1 MKKLLALV
9 LSVMMVLSLSVVAF
23 AATEEKATDTPGSI
37 TTPDNND
44 PSNDKE
50 SGALIGVGDKEGSED
65 QDPDKPGATYYYTI
79 FREVTKAVYDAADP
93 TDRVTTGSGQNQKYY
108 VFLGVGADDD
118 EYAKHLSVSIRESGD
133 KMIDSYA
140 IVERNGVYKIEV
152 KTKTTY
158 TTKKTTATWTMT
170 LKRDKKYKV
179 NEASVE
185 ISQKWAE
192 IYDDVTS
199 DNAEKIF
206 NPITL
211 ADSTAHPGW
220 SYDDYTNDINVQAL
234 AVLPK
239 EAKYAEL
246 YFDTDDIF
254 WYTVKNSS
262 KLTVNAYYHRDNKT
276 MSQTYEDADLEMI
289 FFDGT
294 PEFDY
299 TGTFHVTVDEDMFV
313 YLIEGGKLV
322 EGKFTWNKEVECW
335 ETNVRK
341 IEGAVASDIK
351 LDVSKYNATV
361 NNNGDGNK
369 DNPGTGSVDF
379 VNVAVALGVVSLAAA
394 GAVALKK

>member
-1 MKKLLALV
+1 MKKVLALV

-23 AATEEKATDTPGSI
+23 AAEVAATGTPGQVENPGD
-37 TTPDNND
+37 PDNNL
-44 PSNDKE
+44 DK
-50 SGALIGVGDKEGSED
+50 GVIIGTGDKDSNAD
-65 QDPDKPGATYYYTI
+65 ADPDKPGATYYYTI
-79 FREVTKAVYDAADP
+79 FRETPNNVAGDVAVDGTNYEM
-93 TDRVTTGSGQNQKYY
+93 
-108 VFLGVGADDD
+108 LDDD
-118 EYAKHLSVSIRESGD
+118 EYAKHLTVSIRESGD

-140 IVERNGVYKIEV
+140 IVKKNGVYKIEV

-158 TTKKTTATWTMT
+158 TTKKTSANWTIT

-179 NEASVE
+179 SEADVE
-185 ISQKWAE
+185 IAQQWAE
-192 IYDDVTS
+192 IVTGVS
-199 DNAEKIF
+199 NDHEAIIF
-206 NPITL
+206 
-211 ADSTAHPGW
+211 DSIDLDEAIGAKKGA
-220 SYDDYTNDINVQAL
+220 SFDDYTDDANIQAL

-239 EAKYAEL
+239 TSKFAEL
-246 YFDTDDIF
+246 YFDTDEIF

-262 KLTVNAYYHRDNKT
+262 KLTVNVYYHRDNKK
-276 MSQTYEDADLEMI
+276 MAQTYEDADLEMI

-299 TGTFHVTVDEDMFV
+299 TGIFHVTVDQDMFV

-322 EGKFTWNKEVECW
+322 EGKFTWNKEAECW

-341 IEGAVASDIK
+341 IEGAVASDVK

-361 NNNGDGNK
+361 NTDGSDGNK

>member
-1 MKKLLALV
+1 MKKVLALV

-23 AATEEKATDTPGSI
+23 AATEEKATGTPGATS
-37 TTPDNND
+37 TPNND
-44 PSNDKE
+44 PSNDKPN
-50 SGALIGVGDKEGSED
+50 GAIIGVGDKEGTED
-65 QDPDKPGATYYYTI
+65 EDPDKPGATYYYTI
-79 FREVTKAVYDAADP
+79 FRETDGVADLTTTDGTKYEML
-93 TDRVTTGSGQNQKYY
+93 T
-108 VFLGVGADDD
+108 DD

-140 IVERNGVYKIEV
+140 IVKRNGVYKIEV

-185 ISQKWAE
+185 ISQKWADIVDGVTKSHSE
-192 IYDDVTS
+192 I
-199 DNAEKIF
+199 IF
-206 NPITL
+206 EDIDL
-211 ADSTAHPGW
+211 ADATAHPGW
-220 SYDDYTNDINVQAL
+220 SYDNYTNDINVQAL

-239 EAKYAEL
+239 DYKYAEL

-262 KLTVNAYYHRDNKT
+262 KLTVNVYYHRDNKT
-276 MSQTYEDADLEMI
+276 MAQTYEDADLEMI

-322 EGKFTWNKEVECW
+322 EGKFTWNKEAECW
-335 ETNVRK
+335 ETNTRK
-341 IEGAVASDIK
+341 LEGAVASDIK

-361 NNNGDGNK
+361 NNNGTDNK